1 MQKIKSRH
9 LFHIFRIQ
17 VRGLEINKVRKF
29 CAGIFSFNKAEIFSI
44 AGLWSKF
51 LTQLKV
57 KRASK
62 MRRLLFSK
70 SLVLLFVVCSFQ
82 STAQTARGNY
92 NFLDFQQKPYY
103 FGITLG
109 FNSADFRVFHS
120 RTFILNDSI
129 QTAQS
134 VTGPGFNLGIVTNLK
149 IGDYFDFRFL
159 PTLSFAERN
168 IEFTA
173 AADGRLLPIRK
184 IESVFVEMP
193 FHIRYKSAPYKD
205 MRLFVITGVKYGFD
219 VASDSN
225 TRQADSI
232 VKIAPTD
239 FAMEVGAGIQFF
251 FPYFIF
257 SPEFK
262 MSYGLGNVLIFDEDL
277 EESRVIEK
285 ILSRT
290 FTLSLHFEG

>member
-17 VRGLEINKVRKF
+17 VI
-29 CAGIFSFNKAEIFSI
+29 
-44 AGLWSKF
+44 
-51 LTQLKV
+51 
-57 KRASK
+57 
-62 MRRLLFSK
+62 LLF
-70 SLVLLFVVCSFQ
+70 FAGSFQ

-120 RTFILNDSI
+120 KTFILNDSI

-225 TRQADSI
+225 TRQAGSI